1 MKPPLL
7 ILCGPTASGKTAC
20 AVHLAKQLGSEVVS
34 CDSMQLYRGM
44 DILSAKPTIDE
55 MDGVPHHMLSIA
67 EPSEPYSAAIYR
79 DQALPVLARLHADG
93 KLPILCG
100 GTGLYID
107 ALTKPMGFSVRSDPE
122 LHEQLMARFAEPG
135 GREALF
141 AELTAVDPESAARL
155 HINDARRVTRALE
168 VYRQTGQTLTELNR
182 LDAEREGDFAEQL
195 FALDW
200 SRDVLYD
207 RINRRVDQMVKSGL
221 IEEVRAVMETG
232 AGKTSWQALGYKE
245 IADALNGRISM
256 EEAIEQVKTGSRR
269 YAKRQLTWFRRDTRV
284 RWIPAENRPVDS
296 ICDEI
301 LAIYE
306 KTAADGV

>member
-20 AVHLAKQLGSEVVS
+20 AVEIAHRLGSEVVS

-44 DILSAKPTIDE
+44 DVLSAKPTLEE
-55 MDGVPHHMLSIA
+55 MRGIPHHMLSVA
-67 EPSEPYSAAIYR
+67 DPSEPYSAAIYR
-79 DQALPVLARLHADG
+79 DNALPSIRSLHDRG

-107 ALTKPMGFSVRSDPE
+107 ALTKPMGFSVKSDPE
-122 LHEQLMARFAEPG
+122 LHDQLMAQFDAPG
-135 GREALF
+135 GREALW
-141 AELTAVDPESAARL
+141 AELERVDPESAARL
-155 HINDARRVTRALE
+155 HMNDARRVTRALE

-182 LDAEREGDFAEQL
+182 LDAQKEGDFAEQL

-200 SRDVLYD
+200 PRDVLYE
-207 RINRRVDQMVKSGL
+207 RINRRVDQMLEMGL
-221 IEEVRAVMETG
+221 IDEVRAVMDTG

-245 IADALNGRISM
+245 IADALRGKIGM
-256 EEAIEQVKTGSRR
+256 GEAIEQVKTGSRR
-269 YAKRQLTWFRRDTRV
+269 YAKRQLTWFRRDERV
-284 RWIPAENRPVDS
+284 QWIPAQGRSIAD

-301 LAIYE
+301 LTRYENSAAI
-306 KTAADGV
+306 GV